1 MIPHGVIESQKFN
14 HTLNVVHYIDVIRTT
29 MATQITSLTV
39 FYSIVYS
46 GADQRN
52 IKALLHRPLCGK
64 LTLYIACED
73 LLYIFI
79 LCFYMITSSNGNL
92 FRATGPLCG
101 ELYGRW
107 WILRTKAT
115 EAELWC
121 FFLSAPWMNG
131 WLNNCEVGD
140 LRCHRA
146 YYDIIEMCNGYQSI
160 HEFMSVIKCLIVR
173 KLFEFSTLSFDIVMC
188 SPTHYHTMELTQF
201 MLNEI
206 NYLIHSYCLTTV
218 A

>member
-1 MIPHGVIESQKFN
+1 MREINIIHCLWRFAIYFYTLFLYDNVIEWKLIPRYWPFVRG
-14 HTLNVVHYIDVIRTT
+14 TLR
-29 MATQITSLTV
+29 SLV
-39 FYSIVYS
+39 NSSHKGHWS
-46 GADQRN
+46 GA
-52 IKALLHRPLCGK
+52 L
-64 LTLYIACED
+64 
-73 LLYIFI
+73 
-79 LCFYMITSSNGNL
+79 M
-92 FRATGPLCG
+92 
-101 ELYGRW
+101 
-107 WILRTKAT
+107 
-115 EAELWC
+115 

-146 YYDIIEMCNGYQSI
+146 YYDIIEMCNGHQSI

-206 NYLIHSYCLTTV
+206 NYLIPTV
-218 A
+218 